1 MGMEKGFS
9 RTTDRFS
16 LGGRSLRGFQYGQ
29 IGPREGDEPLGG
41 ENYAVSR
48 IEANFP
54 IGLPKELGLYG
65 GLFAEA
71 GSLWGLK
78 YDEDKINVSSEDLR
92 SIGSNIRTSIGF
104 TLYWST
110 PIGPLQFNWA
120 KPQRYIKGIDK
131 TENFS
136 FNIASQF

>member
-1 MGMEKGFS
+1 MKNVFL
-9 RTTDRFS
+9 RNTDLFS
-16 LGGRSLRGFQYGQ
+16 LGWRSIRVFQYGQ
-29 IGPREGDEPLGG
+29 IGPREGNEPLGG
-41 ENYAVSR
+41 ENYAVGR
-48 IEANFP
+48 FEANFP
-54 IGLPKELGLYG
+54 LGLPKELGFYG

-71 GSLWGLK
+71 GSLWGLL
-78 YDEDKINVSSEDLR
+78 YDTTKVSLDTNNLKSIDSKIR
-92 SIGSNIRTSIGF
+92 SSIGF

-120 KPQRYIKGIDK
+120 KPQQYETGIDK